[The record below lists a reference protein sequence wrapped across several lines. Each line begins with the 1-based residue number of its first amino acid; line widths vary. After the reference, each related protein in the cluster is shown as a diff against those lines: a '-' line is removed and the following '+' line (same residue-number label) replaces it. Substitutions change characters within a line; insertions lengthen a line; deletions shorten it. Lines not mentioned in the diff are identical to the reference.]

1 MKPTLKMNLTGYHV
15 LNEVV
20 ADRGPSPY
28 AIQLEV
34 FFDGQF
40 MTTLV
45 GDGLII
51 ATPTGSTAYN
61 LSAGGSIIQANTQCI
76 SIAPLAPH
84 SLSFRPLI
92 VPVSTVITLR
102 KPVDNRSSAWIS
114 LDGATRFEL
123 KDGEEVVIE
132 GSDSTLSMVVNQTN
146 NMMMLWSKRLVH
158 MLNWN
163 QREVMK
169 PLTKQLISDANNNS
183 SPESNQ

>member
-1 MKPTLKMNLTGYHV
+1 MFDDFKEILDAIFQGTCKINLDERLRLKCSLPNNPEREIYRGNDMKPTLKMNLTGYHV

-61 LSAGGSIIQANTQCI
+61 LSAGGSIIQANT
-76 SIAPLAPH
+76 
-84 SLSFRPLI
+84 
-92 VPVSTVITLR
+92 
-102 KPVDNRSSAWIS
+102 
-114 LDGATRFEL
+114 
-123 KDGEEVVIE
+123 
-132 GSDSTLSMVVNQTN
+132 
-146 NMMMLWSKRLVH
+146 
-158 MLNWN
+158 
-163 QREVMK
+163 
-169 PLTKQLISDANNNS
+169 
-183 SPESNQ
+183 

>member
-1 MKPTLKMNLTGYHV
+1 MNINGYHV

-20 ADRGPSPY
+20 VDRGPLPN
-28 AIQLEV
+28 AIQLEIYL
-34 FFDGQF
+34 DDEF

-51 ATPTGSTAYN
+51 STPTGSTAYN
-61 LSAGGSIIQANTQCI
+61 LAAGGSIIQANTQCI

-92 VPVSTVITLR
+92 VPKDTKITLR

-123 KDGEEVVIE
+123 KDGEEIE
-132 GSDSTLSMVVNQTN
+132 IGGSQSDLKMVVNEDDN
-146 NMMMLWSKRLVH
+146 KMALWSHRLDN

-163 QREVMK
+163 QRH
-169 PLTKQLISDANNNS
+169 
-183 SPESNQ
+183 